1 MPNPPWI
8 QPRLFSGDLY
18 GGEEKPRKSLSKS
31 DESTSTN
38 VVVEM
43 FWNCQNILATAWG
56 IHSSLPGVSMQ
67 VTKVANELAKAGIKV
82 EDKTV
87 QRVLRGRYANGNVDK
102 ALQLLVMIE
111 DSNDGIVSR
120 VRNDVK
126 MLGAENNGGVTCY
139 LDTLLFAMFARLDAF
154 EVEYPFSSPF
164 SFSSPPPPFAPGGGM
179 DF

>member
-1 MPNPPWI
+1 
-8 QPRLFSGDLY
+8 
-18 GGEEKPRKSLSKS
+18 
-31 DESTSTN
+31 
-38 VVVEM
+38 
-43 FWNCQNILATAWG
+43 
-56 IHSSLPGVSMQ
+56 MQ
-67 VTKVANELAKAGIKV
+67 VTKVANELAKVGIKV

-164 SFSSPPPPFAPGGGM
+164 SHPPPLLFEEEWIFGCDVG
-179 DF
+179 

>member
-1 MPNPPWI
+1 
-8 QPRLFSGDLY
+8 
-18 GGEEKPRKSLSKS
+18 
-31 DESTSTN
+31 
-38 VVVEM
+38 
-43 FWNCQNILATAWG
+43 
-56 IHSSLPGVSMQ
+56 MQ

-164 SFSSPPPPFAPGGGM
+164 SFSSPPPHSPRGGEWIFDCDIG
-179 DF
+179 